1 VPLNV
6 VFHPDA
12 RKEYLGQIAYYD
24 QAVQGLGARFES
36 AQHETIERIIRY
48 PDRYPVVADPDIRRL
63 SLKVFPFDVIYRVS
77 AEHIQVLAIASHR
90 REHGYWEV
98 RARP

>member
-1 VPLNV
+1 VPLSV

-12 RKEYLGQIAYYD
+12 SKEYLAQIAYYD
-24 QAVQGLGARFES
+24 QAVKGLGARFES
-36 AQHETIERIIRY
+36 AQHEAIERIVLSPHRY
-48 PDRYPVVADPDIRRL
+48 PMVADPDIRRL
-63 SLKVFPFDVIYRVS
+63 SLKIFPFDVIYRIR

-90 REHGYWEV
+90 REHRYWEV